1 MPRPRNAGAAQV
13 VSPKAALKQGD
24 PLKRSSFRA
33 QERDRGAVAVEF
45 ALVAPILLALLAGIV
60 EFSHAFNLQIS
71 VTQAAREAAREMAIT
86 NSQDEA
92 EAAAEN
98 GAPGL
103 NTAAFTYTFT
113 PEACT
118 DEATVTVDISYTADT
133 LTGLFGSAVTLVG
146 VGAMR
151 CGG

>member
-1 MPRPRNAGAAQV
+1 M
-13 VSPKAALKQGD
+13 
-24 PLKRSSFRA
+24 KRSNSRA
-33 QERDRGAVAVEF
+33 QGRDRGAVAVEF

-60 EFSHAFNLQIS
+60 EFSNAFNAQIS

-86 NSQDEA
+86 NSQDDA
-92 EAAAEN
+92 RAAAAH

-103 NTAAFTYTFT
+103 DTAAFTYTFT
-113 PEACT
+113 PAACT
-118 DEATVTVDISYTADT
+118 DDGTVTVGISYTADT
-133 LTGLFGSAVTLVG
+133 LTGLFGSGVTLTG